1 MYLNILFKCIQL
13 HVPILEFTSHSVNA
27 VQFSDTWLLKQSNS
41 NEPSLTLY
49 SLATVV
55 KWGNYFLLFFP
66 FEVDEN
72 QQQEK
77 EFFSMNDIIIL
88 MMHYICLD
96 WRHIWHIR
104 FFRQHPLY
112 GSCCVNNNCTQIDAI
127 NTAPTSTVL
136 CTNSLFLSSFWWG
149 TAFGLRMILLRNPIA
164 LVFEQI
170 P

>member
-1 MYLNILFKCIQL
+1 MYLKYMIQM
-13 HVPILEFTSHSVNA
+13 HTIPCPNFRIHITFTV
-27 VQFSDTWLLKQSNS
+27 VQFSDTWLLTQSNL
-41 NEPSLTLY
+41 NEPSSTLY

-55 KWGNYFLLFFP
+55 RWGNYFLLRFP
-66 FEVDEN
+66 IEADEN

-96 WRHIWHIR
+96 WRHIWLTR
-104 FFRQHPLY
+104 FFRRHPLY

-136 CTNSLFLSSFWWG
+136 CKNSSFVSK
-149 TAFGLRMILLRNPIA
+149 TELRI
-164 LVFEQI
+164 FKYYKQ
-170 P
+170 